1 MSKSLR
7 QKSRARNEGIR
18 QGHPENLYLGVVNG
32 LEQLL
37 SHYDFQIRSGASWN
51 AVDKREIREAVSGE
65 ICECAVE
72 KSGASP
78 AACCG
83 LVDPRTPAQ
92 FLKR

>member
-51 AVDKREIREAVSGE
+51 AVEERDQRGGVGRDLRMRA
-65 ICECAVE
+65 E
-72 KSGASP
+72 KSFAFP
-78 AACCG
+78 AACAAS
-83 LVDPRTPAQ
+83 LM
-92 FLKR
+92 